1 MAMVA
6 SELDSAMMPLNND
19 DGECTITDLAA
30 GEDGPG
36 EIAVE
41 SIDEDGVEETQP
53 EETLLEQAIKEA
65 VALLKEIKKLKT
77 SVEVRAALPAAAFL
91 GEKMVWVTKRVRAL
105 AVKCGF
111 DPPLGMTRMVLLKM
125 IEDFRLGL
133 EGGVLGDELLQ
144 GDAPP
149 APVVLDDEDGED
161 EVELARLRELEE
173 AELLFLIEESERENV
188 WRPNLRLRRNVRLKV
203 MPCPRAMPRGWCPCG
218 HNLASRGGRTR
229 ASAPSPAPRPSPS
242 PSAFPS

>member
-1 MAMVA
+1 MTSRAAVKNAAHRKRRRENMIVA
-6 SELDSAMMPLNND
+6 NELVDGARMPLNND
-19 DGECTITDLAA
+19 DGEGTITDLAA

-36 EIAVE
+36 EVAVE

-65 VALLKEIKKLKT
+65 VTLLKEIKKLKT
-77 SVEVRAALPAAAFL
+77 SVEVRAALPAAAFHL

-149 APVVLDDEDGED
+149 ALVVIDDEDGED
-161 EVELARLRELEE
+161 EVELARLRALEE
-173 AELLFLIEESERENV
+173 AELLLLIAESERENERAAEFAAAKKRKAV
-188 WRPNLRLRRNVRLKV
+188 NDALSADHAAKMVSLR
-203 MPCPRAMPRGWCPCG
+203 A
-218 HNLASRGGRTR
+218 
-229 ASAPSPAPRPSPS
+229 
-242 PSAFPS
+242 